1 MELPEWSEALRMEPS
16 NYYDVAIIGYEA
28 NKDRLIYDEDKIIDI
43 LITKEEMS
51 IEDAIEYY
59 EFNIN
64 GSQGANFPI
73 YIVSAR

>member
-1 MELPEWSEALRMEPS
+1 
-16 NYYDVAIIGYEA
+16 
-28 NKDRLIYDEDKIIDI
+28 
-43 LITKEEMS
+43 MS

-64 GSQGANFPI
+64 GSQGENYPI